1 MENLEK
7 YLPAV
12 KKIFRQNKVVF
23 ALLFG
28 SVAVGKEGKLSD
40 IDFAVFL
47 SEKSKNIDFFAF
59 RLNLLDQLGKV
70 IKDLPV
76 DVVVLNNSPPLLTQ
90 LIIKK
95 GKIIFCQDENRRVKF
110 FSEVLIKSEEARFL
124 RGQFYNYLS
133 QRVFKNKFGEKLY
146 G

>member
-28 SVAVGKEGKLSD
+28 SVAFGKEGRLSD

-47 SEKSKNIDFFAF
+47 EKGVDYFNS
-59 RLNLLDQLGKV
+59 RLRLLDQLGKI
-70 IKDLPV
+70 IKSLPV
-76 DVVVLNNSPPLLTQ
+76 DVVVLNKSSPILAQMVLE
-90 LIIKK
+90 K
-95 GKIIFCQDENRRVKF
+95 GKIIFCQN
-110 FSEVLIKSEEARFL
+110 EEARVGFYSEVFRKFEEAKFL
-124 RGQFYNYLS
+124 REQFYNYLE
-133 QRVFKNKFGEKLY
+133 QRVFENKMGEKLY